1 MKILVAEDAPEGRR
15 MLEVMLGRWNYQV
28 VTAANGEEALEILR
42 SDDVRIAL
50 VDWMMPRLDGIEVC
64 RRARQDPD
72 LEGRYLI
79 LLTGR
84 SEKSDIVTGLE
95 AGADDY
101 LVKPVDAPELRSRL
115 RVGERVVALQSRL
128 AERVRELQEALAHV
142 QRLEGLIPICAY
154 CKRVRNEEE
163 YWERVEQ
170 YIQSRSSARFSHG
183 ICPECL
189 ARIEAEEGHHPGP

>member
-84 SEKSDIVTGLE
+84 SEKSDIVAGLE

-170 YIQSRSSARFSHG
+170 YIQSRSTARFSHG